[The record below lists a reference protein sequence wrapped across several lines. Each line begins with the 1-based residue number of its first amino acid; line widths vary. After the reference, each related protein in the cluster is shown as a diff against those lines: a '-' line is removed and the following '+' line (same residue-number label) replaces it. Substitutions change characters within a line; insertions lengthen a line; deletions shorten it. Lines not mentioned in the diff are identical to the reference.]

1 MGFSLRAV
9 VFSVAIFVWTL
20 DCAAVIGEQQRLKF
34 MQAEEMIKSGDDQG
48 FSILSLELV
57 DYPLYFYLNYQWLS
71 DNLDQDK
78 KIQQFLQDNDSPLY
92 ARMLHRQWLDYLYNL
107 NPASPYFDSH

>member
-78 KIQQFLQDNDSPLY
+78 KIQPLPVQHARIKWRINILQKLLDFLILI
-92 ARMLHRQWLDYLYNL
+92 
-107 NPASPYFDSH
+107 